1 VVYRCEGDHHPD
13 LVTEI
18 LEHGTI
24 KILDIIDGDLLR
36 NSVMID
42 DVLPKKILNVAEVI
56 LVTGFTS
63 THLVKYSTAMMA
75 KV

>member
-1 VVYRCEGDHHPD
+1 
-13 LVTEI
+13 
-18 LEHGTI
+18 
-24 KILDIIDGDLLR
+24 LR

>member
-1 VVYRCEGDHHPD
+1 
-13 LVTEI
+13 VTEI

>member
-1 VVYRCEGDHHPD
+1 
-13 LVTEI
+13 VTEI

-63 THLVKYSTAMMA
+63 THLVKYSTAMMV